1 MRLILIRHAQT
12 EHNRDNR
19 VQGRADHPLSAL
31 GRRQAAALGERLGTE
46 PIVAVYSSP
55 LIRALTTAEAV
66 AAPHGLR
73 AIAEPDLV
81 EMHVGELEGVLIS
94 EMRERQPEFLKVWA
108 TEQGPAVPMP
118 GGESLEQVRD
128 RAWAVVERLYAEH
141 AEATVALVAHN
152 FVLGCLIT
160 RALNLPLSAFRRF
173 RFGVAGATTLRF
185 RGERIALVHFNETC
199 HLAPLDGGSGIGA

>member
-19 VQGRADHPLSAL
+19 VQGRADNPLSAL
-31 GRRQAAALGERLGTE
+31 GLRQAAALGEHLRAE
-46 PIVAVYSSP
+46 PIVAVYASP
-55 LIRALTTAEAV
+55 LVRAMTTAEAV
-66 AAPHGLR
+66 AAPHAL
-73 AIAEPDLV
+73 AVTPELDLI
-81 EMHVGELEGVLIS
+81 EMHVGEMEGILIS
-94 EMRERQPEFLKVWA
+94 EMRERHPEFLKVWA

-128 RAWAVVERLYAEH
+128 RAWAVVERLYAAH
-141 AEATVALVAHN
+141 AEETVALVAHN

-173 RFGVAGATTLRF
+173 RLSVAGATTFRF
-185 RGERIALVHFNETC
+185 RGDRIALVHFNDTC
-199 HLAPLDGGSGIGA
+199 HLAALDEGVASGV